1 MVKNHCC
8 KWIVPSSCYWE
19 WEETLTQTWPSFQ
32 PCSVPGLWW
41 VIPQKGEV
49 KDGVFPV
56 VDMRLTPLCCSWSW
70 QVVEWGGCCGCAR
83 EGVFSPLVPLPSS
96 EEAGR
101 GEKETATCD
110 LIATSSRSDCCMA
123 PELPAQLKSLN
134 MRTGSFALSS
144 SPTLK
149 IHAGE
154 IRLWW
159 RVLNSKDREPCC
171 WRQKSSVGP
180 WSLFPPLASQIL
192 TPLNLAVVYLS
203 RRAS

>member
-41 VIPQKGEV
+41 VIPPERRGKRWGISSCWHADSPFVLFLKLTRQSSEV
-49 KDGVFPV
+49 DV
-56 VDMRLTPLCCSWSW
+56 VAVPGRCI
-70 QVVEWGGCCGCAR
+70 
-83 EGVFSPLVPLPSS
+83 FPLVPLPSS

-110 LIATSSRSDCCMA
+110 SLLHHQGAIVVWLQSSQLNSSLWTWEQA
-123 PELPAQLKSLN
+123 PC
-134 MRTGSFALSS
+134 FSS

-171 WRQKSSVGP
+171 WRQKSLVGP
-180 WSLFPPLASQIL
+180 WSLFLP
-192 TPLNLAVVYLS
+192 
-203 RRAS
+203 

>member
-1 MVKNHCC
+1 MRGNSHPNVAVISTLFSAWAVVGHSPERRGKR
-8 KWIVPSSCYWE
+8 WGISSCWH
-19 WEETLTQTWPSFQ
+19 
-32 PCSVPGLWW
+32 
-41 VIPQKGEV
+41 
-49 KDGVFPV
+49 
-56 VDMRLTPLCCSWSW
+56 
-70 QVVEWGGCCGCAR
+70 
-83 EGVFSPLVPLPSS
+83 
-96 EEAGR
+96 
-101 GEKETATCD
+101 ATHPFV
-110 LIATSSRSDCCMA
+110 LFLKLTSSRVRWMLWLCPGRCIFPSGSSAQLWGSRKRREGDSHLWPHCYIIKERLLYGSRA
-123 PELPAQLKSLN
+123 PAQLKSLN